1 MYFYWMSCKLQ
12 DTHVFLLDVLCL
24 LCLYWVSW
32 NFSLEL
38 LWDFFS
44 DSRIVC
50 TVRPSAPLGMQQ

>member
-12 DTHVFLLDVLCL
+12 DTHVFLLDV